1 MSKYTQMVAV
11 INLKQITNAEL
22 TTLKNTGLDTML
34 ANNEFEEIEIDGVVK
49 TPEQQVEMLKDA
61 ITALLTV

>member
-22 TTLKNTGLDTML
+22 TTLKDTGLDTML

-49 TPEQQVEMLKDA
+49 TPEQQVEMLKNA
-61 ITALLTV
+61 ITALLMV